1 MEITIFNDIKDPRIN
16 RTKKF
21 SLSEIVF
28 TTFVAIWSGARSS
41 YEISK
46 FTKDNLPIFK
56 EFLPFN
62 NGVPSHDTYNRFFS
76 ILPEEDFER
85 AFIAFAQY
93 LIGDSFDA
101 KLIKFDKKP
110 NRSTTKISVEIINT
124 VIAWSNSCKLSL
136 GHDSV
141 DNKSD
146 AITAIT
152 LLANKLNDNNTN

>member
-1 MEITIFNDIKDPRIN
+1 MNFNLYRTDP
-16 RTKKF
+16 KF

-85 AFIAFAQY
+85 AFIAFTQY

-101 KLIKFDKKP
+101 KLIKFDKKTQ
-110 NRSTTKISVEIINT
+110 S
-124 VIAWSNSCKLSL
+124 WC
-136 GHDSV
+136 HQ
-141 DNKSD
+141 NKRG
-146 AITAIT
+146 
-152 LLANKLNDNNTN
+152 NH